1 MYLYIYVYIINIYI
15 YIPYSYKV
23 LSHYRFHSFNKF
35 FPLPS
40 IATFSAFSKVVT
52 VFLIF
57 IEKIKIQL
65 THLFFQS
72 QPHTVTSERCSGCA
86 SYYCIILNMIPF
98 YAAQTIEAVRNLI
111 PFSGDAT

>member
-1 MYLYIYVYIINIYI
+1 MYLYIYIYIINIYIYI

-23 LSHYRFHSFNKF
+23 LSHYRFHSFYKF
-35 FPLPS
+35 LPLPS

-57 IEKIKIQL
+57 IEKKIKIQL

-72 QPHTVTSERCSGCA
+72 QPHTVTSERCSGGA
-86 SYYCIILNMIPF
+86 FYYCIILNMIPF
-98 YAAQTIEAVRNLI
+98 YAAQTIEAV
-111 PFSGDAT
+111 